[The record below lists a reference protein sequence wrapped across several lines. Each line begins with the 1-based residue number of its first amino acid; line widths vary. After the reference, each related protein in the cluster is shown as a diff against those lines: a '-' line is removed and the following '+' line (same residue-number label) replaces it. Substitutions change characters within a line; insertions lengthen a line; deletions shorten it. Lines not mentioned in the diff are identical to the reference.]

1 MSKKLWQQLVD
12 LNCVTIDELTAV
24 TTEMASVNTKADY
37 PKLNELNK
45 KRGALLDD
53 LNTEVMAAYA
63 SQPVKSVARQGK
75 DSFWREVDK
84 IVNGG

>member
-1 MSKKLWQQLVD
+1 MSKKLWQQLISQ
-12 LNCVTIDELTAV
+12 NMATIDELTAV
-24 TTEMASVNTKADY
+24 TDEMASVNTKADY
-37 PKLNELNK
+37 PKWNELNK

-75 DSFWREVDK
+75 DSFWHEVDR